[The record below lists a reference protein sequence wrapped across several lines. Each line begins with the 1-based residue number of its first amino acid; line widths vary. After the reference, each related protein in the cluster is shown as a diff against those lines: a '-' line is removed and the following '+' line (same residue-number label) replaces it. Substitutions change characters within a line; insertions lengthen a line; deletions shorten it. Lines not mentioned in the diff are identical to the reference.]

1 MTEEWYCNFHPFDGG
16 RDWDDAVRFGFVAH
30 GYGEAYVKPFSRLQV
45 DDRVWVRLAK
55 NKDSNAP
62 TGFVGRGIVVTPPQP
77 VATADIVVDGREESF
92 VNLRGRM
99 RGQYA
104 DRPGF
109 EGEWVAGV
117 RWEAVRSVDD
127 RLTFDVVP
135 FANRNTTV
143 RFDTSRDDHAAF
155 LETLERELPA
165 PAGGARRAVV
175 QEDEPLASDQA
186 ALELALH
193 SGSATRQ
200 GYVVDPRAVELVG
213 MTNVSD
219 YFTSRGWTVH
229 DVSQEKRG
237 WTSRSPEVT
246 SAGASRSRPVPARY
260 RRCCSPRTSLRRREN
275 TRTGSWLWSLAP

>member
-1 MTEEWYCNFHPFDGG
+1 MTEDWYCNFQPFDGG

-30 GYGEAYVKPFSRLQV
+30 GYGEAYVRPFSRLKV

-135 FANRNTTV
+135 FANRTRRSGSTPP
-143 RFDTSRDDHAAF
+143 
-155 LETLERELPA
+155 ETITRPSSKPLSVNCRP
-165 PAGGARRAVV
+165 RRAV
-175 QEDEPLASDQA
+175 LAERS
-186 ALELALH
+186 
-193 SGSATRQ
+193 SKR
-200 GYVVDPRAVELVG
+200 
-213 MTNVSD
+213 TNLMRL
-219 YFTSRGWTVH
+219 T
-229 DVSQEKRG
+229 
-237 WTSRSPEVT
+237 
-246 SAGASRSRPVPARY
+246 
-260 RRCCSPRTSLRRREN
+260 RRRS
-275 TRTGSWLWSLAP
+275 SWR

>member
-30 GYGEAYVKPFSRLQV
+30 GYGETYVKPFSRLKV

-62 TGFVGRGIVVTPPQP
+62 TGFVGRGIVVTPPRP

-104 DRPGF
+104 DLPGF

-135 FANRNTTV
+135 FANQNTTV
-143 RFDTSRDDHAAF
+143 RFDTSRDDHAAI

-165 PAGGARRAVV
+165 PAPAGGARVAAV
-175 QEDEPLASDQA
+175 QEDEPLASYR
-186 ALELALH
+186 
-193 SGSATRQ
+193 GGTR
-200 GYVVDPRAVELVG
+200 VG
-213 MTNVSD
+213 GGLGQRYQTGL
-219 YFTSRGWTVH
+219 RG
-229 DVSQEKRG
+229 R
-237 WTSRSPEVT
+237 P
-246 SAGASRSRPVPARY
+246 ASR
-260 RRCCSPRTSLRRREN
+260 RTGGHDKSLR
-275 TRTGSWLWSLAP
+275 LLH